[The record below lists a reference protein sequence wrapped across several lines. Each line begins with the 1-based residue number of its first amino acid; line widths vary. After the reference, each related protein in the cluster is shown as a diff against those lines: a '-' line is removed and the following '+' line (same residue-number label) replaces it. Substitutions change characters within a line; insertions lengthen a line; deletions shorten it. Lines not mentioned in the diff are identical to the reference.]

1 MQSRKVKNRMLRE
14 IPKLATAA
22 DVLMWSLMMSAD
34 FDALDKADRDEL
46 SAAVITH
53 QSNLISGR
61 SGNA

>member
-14 IPKLATAA
+14 IPKLTTAA

-34 FDALDKADRDEL
+34 FDTLDKADRDDL
-46 SAAVITH
+46 SAAVIAH
-53 QSNLISGR
+53 QSNLIGGR